1 MWVIV
6 TAIASATAVSIAAL
20 LASCGQPPAALV
32 KQAEATP
39 AATPQDFSAAQP
51 LNPSSDADMAAA
63 PTPTAIP
70 TPSSAL
76 PTPQFQRPEAQ
87 AAFSAYLESYRQL
100 MMPPPVPTTEVI
112 DASQIQSSL
121 ETIRQS
127 VLGVRQAEQNL
138 KGILSP
144 NELRAFKA
152 YQNQLA
158 SPPAD

>member
-1 MWVIV
+1 MWVI
-6 TAIASATAVSIAAL
+6 SIAGL

-39 AATPQDFSAAQP
+39 TPSAQQQDFSAIQT
-51 LNPSSDADMAAA
+51 LNPSSDADVTAA

-70 TPSSAL
+70 TPTDAL

-87 AAFSAYLESYRQL
+87 AAFSAYLERYRQL
-100 MMPPPVPTTEVI
+100 MMPAPVPTTEVI

-121 ETIRQS
+121 ETIRQG
-127 VLGVRQAEQNL
+127 VLGLRQAEQNL

-144 NELRAFKA
+144 NEMRAFRA

-158 SPPAD
+158 NPPAD